1 MELSNLY
8 IWLIAGV
15 AFLIIEA
22 IGINGFGMF
31 FAGLGALF
39 VGMVINF
46 DLIAEDNLLQQL
58 VIFGLST
65 TIWAISLWKPIKK
78 WHNSKKSSYSNMI
91 GETAIVAEGGISKQN
106 GGSVKWSGT
115 IMKAQIAD
123 DDEAENIAEGKKV
136 VIKEIKGNVLTV
148 SPKK

>member
-1 MELSNLY
+1 MELSPLY

-46 DLIAEDNLLQQL
+46 DLITEDNLLQQL
-58 VIFGLST
+58 VVFGLST

-78 WHNSKKSSYSNMI
+78 WHNGKKSSYNNMI
-91 GETAIVAEGGISKQN
+91 GETATVADGGIFKQN
-106 GGSVKWSGT
+106 GGAVKWSGT

-123 DDEAENIAEGKKV
+123 DDAAENIAEGEKV
-136 VIKEIKGNVLTV
+136 IIKEIAGNTLTV
-148 SPKK
+148 TKKH

>member
-1 MELSNLY
+1 MELSPLY

-46 DLIAEDNLLQQL
+46 DLIAEDNLLEQL
-58 VIFGLST
+58 VVFGLST

-78 WHNSKKSSYSNMI
+78 WHNGKKSSYNNMI

-115 IMKAQIAD
+115 IMKAKLHDSEDSQD
-123 DDEAENIAEGKKV
+123 LPEGTQV
-136 VIKEIKGNVLTV
+136 IIKEIAGNTLTV
-148 SPKK
+148 TKKH

>member
-1 MELSNLY
+1 MELTPLY

-15 AFLIIEA
+15 TFLVIEA
-22 IGINGFGMF
+22 IGINGFGAF

-39 VGMVINF
+39 VGLVIN
-46 DLIAEDNLLQQL
+46 LGLLAEDAILPQL
-58 VIFGLST
+58 VVFALST
-65 TIWAISLWKPIKK
+65 AIWAVSLWKPLKK
-78 WHNSKKSSYSNMI
+78 WHNGKKPIYNNMI

-123 DDEAENIAEGKKV
+123 DEEEENIAEGAKV
-136 VIKEIKGNVLTV
+136 FIKEIKGNTLTV
-148 SPKK
+148 STKK